1 MPFPGRIPR
10 RALAPALIP
19 VLFALAATPSPA
31 NAPADS
37 GQASRDTV
45 TYTLPVQ
52 QVVDARARPD
62 DPALR
67 AVAGFARSYDVSQA
81 HGRLRTTADLLATGV
96 GVHVRRFGGLGS
108 FGAVSIRGSSSSQV
122 AFYLDGVPLNQA
134 QYGVVNAADLPIEAL
149 GRIDV
154 YRGGAPLDY
163 DAPGGGVVE
172 LITRD
177 DGRLWARAAL
187 GAGSFDT
194 RKTDGA
200 FGVTTGATRL
210 TIVGQYL
217 ESEGDFPYRD
227 DNGTDAEPG
236 DDVDAVRDNNAFVS
250 RAWTGR
256 LATAAGPLALSLTHD
271 RLDKTQGT
279 PGTGSNTALLANLR
293 TERAVTGLR
302 VERRTA
308 VAAPPLPIAPSLL
321 LYAVRNRDRFND
333 PARELTGSRVA
344 TDDHTSRDGARL
356 FTRVVLPA
364 ANTLELVAEAR
375 RERYVSGTEIPI
387 PSEGPARTRE
397 FLVFGAE
404 DRWSPLDGR
413 VGLSAQVR
421 SENTFDAFPAG
432 SPYPGALPRPG
443 VARTTR
449 FRRGTLGARAEVAR
463 GESGSLS
470 LRASASRLG
479 RMPTLEELF
488 GHRGGVH
495 GNPDARPEQLA
506 THDAGLVLDLAGARD
521 GGGPRWAELQ
531 LVAFRTDATDLL
543 VWIQNSA
550 QTSVA
555 QNISAARI
563 EGVEVAART
572 AWAGGLSADLSY
584 TRQWTRDESEIAYWR
599 GNELPG
605 RPGHEASLRLA
616 HAAAHAPIRPFVELH
631 VVGAHY
637 LDRANLQPIDARA
650 LIDLGTN
657 VAPARVPLELTLECT
672 NVTDRRVQDFG
683 GYPLPGRSFFA
694 GLRYRFDGKDGNK

>member
-1 MPFPGRIPR
+1 MSQF
-10 RALAPALIP
+10 LAA
-19 VLFALAATPSPA
+19 ALAAVLAASPA
-31 NAPADS
+31 AAVASDSLRAD
-37 GQASRDTV
+37 RDTV
-45 TYTLPVQ
+45 YTLPVQ
-52 QVVDARARPD
+52 QVVDGRARPD

-67 AVAGFARSYDVSQA
+67 AAVGFARSYDVSQA
-81 HGRLRTTADLLATGV
+81 HGRLRTTADLLSTGV

-154 YRGGAPLDY
+154 YRGGAPLAF

-172 LITRD
+172 LVTRD
-177 DGRLWARAAL
+177 DGRLWARAAV

-200 FGVTTGATRL
+200 FGATRGATRL
-210 TIVGQYL
+210 TVVGQYL

-236 DDVDAVRDNNAFVS
+236 DDVDAVRANNAFVS

-256 LATAAGPLALSLTHD
+256 LATAAGPVAMSLTHD

-279 PGTGSNTALLANLR
+279 PGTGSNTALYANLR

-302 VERRTA
+302 LERRNA
-308 VAAPPLPIAPSLL
+308 SVAAAPPPSIVPSLL
-321 LYAVRNRDRFND
+321 FYSVRNRDRFND
-333 PARELTGSRVA
+333 PARELTGSRMA
-344 TDDHTSRDGARL
+344 TDDQTSRDGARL
-356 FTRVVLPA
+356 LTRVALPA
-364 ANTLELVAEAR
+364 ANALELVAEAR
-375 RERYVSGTEIPI
+375 RERYVPGTEIPA
-387 PSEGPARTRE
+387 PSAGPTRTRE

-404 DRWSPLDGR
+404 DRWSPSDGR
-413 VGLSAQVR
+413 IGLTAQVR

-432 SPYPGALPRPG
+432 SPYPGALPRPA
-443 VARTTR
+443 VSRTER
-449 FRRGTLGARAEVAR
+449 FTRGTLGARADVLR
-463 GESGSLS
+463 GAFGTLA

-495 GNPDARPEQLA
+495 GNPDARPEQLS
-506 THDAGLVLDLAGARD
+506 TRDAGLGLDLAGARD
-521 GGGPRWAELQ
+521 GGGPRWVELQ
-531 LVAFRTDATDLL
+531 VVAFRTDATDLL

-555 QNISAARI
+555 QNVSAARI

-572 AWAGGLSADLSY
+572 AWTRGLSVDLSY
-584 TRQWTRDESEIAYWR
+584 TRQWTRDESDVAYWR

-616 HAAAHAPIRPFVELH
+616 HAAAHAPFRPFAELH
-631 VVGAHY
+631 VVGAHS

-650 LIDLGTN
+650 LIDLGAT
-657 VAPARVPLELTLECT
+657 VAPAWAPLELTMECT
-672 NVTDRRVQDFG
+672 NLTDRRVFDFG
-683 GYPLPGRSFFA
+683 GYPLPGRSLFA
-694 GLRYRFDGKDGNK
+694 GLRYRFDGKDGHP